1 MRKSKLVCGLLVIAM
16 TLCLAAC
23 GKTES
28 GSQGGSGNQG
38 GSGAQVAGSNS
49 AGSDSGQAGN
59 AEGNGGNAAGVEAKE
74 SMLPGKLYFFNLEDR
89 DPSVLRGVKICGNV
103 CGSTEFNVSREKGTD
118 GIRCIFQMN
127 EWVEFYPDTDA
138 TYGIKVWILEHR
150 EDQRSYETTQ
160 FSDLMPGFVQYC
172 DLHVPE
178 EDEYSD
184 TEWQW
189 GSFYLNPDDCK
200 PGYYDFVFV
209 YEGKA
214 IAKMITYFYADEE
227 IQRKSDAD
235 LEKLMSG
242 LSAD

>member
-1 MRKSKLVCGLLVIAM
+1 MMRKSKMVCGLVAIAM

-23 GKTES
+23 GKAEPGNS
-28 GSQGGSGNQG
+28 GNSGNQG
-38 GSGAQVAGSNS
+38 GSSSNVASSDNGQSGNSQGSQGNP
-49 AGSDSGQAGN
+49 SG
-59 AEGNGGNAAGVEAKE
+59 VTAKD
-74 SMLPGKLYFFNLEDR
+74 SMLPGKLHFIELEDR
-89 DPSVLRGVKICGNV
+89 DPSILRGVRITGNV
-103 CGSTEFNVSREKGTD
+103 CGSTEFNYSKEKGTD

-160 FSDLMPGFVQYC
+160 FSDQMPGFVQYC
-172 DLHVPE
+172 DLRYP
-178 EDEYSD
+178 EDEEYPD
-184 TEWQW
+184 EWQW
-189 GSFYLNPDDCK
+189 GAFYLNNDEYK

-214 IAKMITYFYADEE
+214 IAKMITYFYADGE

-242 LSAD
+242 LAAD

>member
-1 MRKSKLVCGLLVIAM
+1 MRKSKLVCGLMAVAM

-28 GSQGGSGNQG
+28 GSQGNSGNQG
-38 GSGAQVAGSNS
+38 GGGAQVAS
-49 AGSDSGQAGN
+49 SDNGQAGN
-59 AEGNGGNAAGVEAKE
+59 TEGNGGNAAGVEAKE

-150 EDQRSYETTQ
+150 EDQKSYETTQ

-172 DLHVPE
+172 DLRYPE
-178 EDEYSD
+178 DAENPDEWY
-184 TEWQW
+184 W
-189 GSFYLNPDDCK
+189 GSFYLINDEYK

-214 IAKMITYFYADEE
+214 IAKMITYFYADGE
-227 IQRKSDAD
+227 IQDKSDAD

-242 LSAD
+242 LSAN

>member
-1 MRKSKLVCGLLVIAM
+1 MRKSKLVCGLMVIAM
-16 TLCLAAC
+16 TLSLVAC

-59 AEGNGGNAAGVEAKE
+59 TEGNGGNAAGVEAKE

-172 DLHVPE
+172 DLRYP
-178 EDEYSD
+178 EDEENPD
-184 TEWQW
+184 VWQW
-189 GSFYLNPDDCK
+189 GAFYLNNDEYK

-214 IAKMITYFYADEE
+214 IAKMITYFYADGE
-227 IQRKSDAD
+227 IQNKSDAD

>member
-49 AGSDSGQAGN
+49 GQAGN
-59 AEGNGGNAAGVEAKE
+59 TEGNGGNAAGVEAKE

-189 GSFYLNPDDCK
+189 GSFYLNNDEYK

-214 IAKMITYFYADEE
+214 IAKMITYFYADGE
-227 IQRKSDAD
+227 IQEKSDAD

>member
-1 MRKSKLVCGLLVIAM
+1 MRKSKLVCGLMVIAM
-16 TLCLAAC
+16 TLSLVAC

-49 AGSDSGQAGN
+49 GQAGN
-59 AEGNGGNAAGVEAKE
+59 TEGNGGNAAGVEAKE

-172 DLHVPE
+172 DLRYPE
-178 EDEYSD
+178 DVDNPDEWS
-184 TEWQW
+184 W
-189 GSFYLNPDDCK
+189 GAFYLNSDDCK

-214 IAKMITYFYADEE
+214 IAKMITYFYADGE

>member
-1 MRKSKLVCGLLVIAM
+1 MRKSKLVCGLMVIAM

-28 GSQGGSGNQG
+28 GSSGNSGNQG
-38 GSGAQVAGSNS
+38 GSGSNVAS
-49 AGSDSGQAGN
+49 SDGGQAGN
-59 AEGNGGNAAGVEAKE
+59 SQGGSDASGVTAQE
-74 SMLPGKLYFFNLEDR
+74 SMLPGKLYFFNLDDR

-160 FSDLMPGFVQYC
+160 FSDQMPGFVQYC
-172 DLHVPE
+172 DLRYP
-178 EDEYSD
+178 EDEENPD
-184 TEWQW
+184 EWQW

-200 PGYYDFVFV
+200 PGYYDFVYV

-214 IAKMITYFYADEE
+214 IAKMITYFYADGE
-227 IQRKSDAD
+227 IQEKSDAD

>member
-16 TLCLAAC
+16 TLCLVAC

-59 AEGNGGNAAGVEAKE
+59 TEGNGGNAAGVEAKE

-172 DLHVPE
+172 DLRYPE
-178 EDEYSD
+178 DVDNPDEWS
-184 TEWQW
+184 W
-189 GSFYLNPDDCK
+189 GAFYLNSDDCK

>member
-28 GSQGGSGNQG
+28 GASENSGNQD
-38 GSGAQVAGSNS
+38 GSGSNVAS
-49 AGSDSGQAGN
+49 SDSGQAGN
-59 AEGNGGNAAGVEAKE
+59 TEGNGGNAAGVEAKE

-172 DLHVPE
+172 DLRYP
-178 EDEYSD
+178 EDEENPD
-184 TEWQW
+184 VWQW

-200 PGYYDFVFV
+200 PGYYDFVYV

-214 IAKMITYFYADEE
+214 IAKMITYFYADGE
-227 IQRKSDAD
+227 IQEKSDAD

>member
-28 GSQGGSGNQG
+28 GASGNSGNQD
-38 GSGAQVAGSNS
+38 GSGSNVAS
-49 AGSDSGQAGN
+49 SDSGQAGN
-59 AEGNGGNAAGVEAKE
+59 TEGNGGNAAGVEAKE

-103 CGSTEFNVSREKGTD
+103 CGSTEFNFSREKGTD

-172 DLHVPE
+172 DLRYP
-178 EDEYSD
+178 EDEENPD
-184 TEWQW
+184 VWQW
-189 GSFYLNPDDCK
+189 GAFYLNNDEYK

-214 IAKMITYFYADEE
+214 IAKMITYFYADGE
-227 IQRKSDAD
+227 IQEKSDAD

>member
-1 MRKSKLVCGLLVIAM
+1 MRKSKLVCGLMVIAM
-16 TLCLAAC
+16 TLSLVAC

-49 AGSDSGQAGN
+49 GQAGN
-59 AEGNGGNAAGVEAKE
+59 TEGNGGNAAGVEAKE

-150 EDQRSYETTQ
+150 EDQGSYETTQ

-172 DLHVPE
+172 DLRYPE
-178 EDEYSD
+178 DVDNPDEWS
-184 TEWQW
+184 W
-189 GSFYLNPDDCK
+189 GAFYLNSDDCK

-214 IAKMITYFYADEE
+214 IAKMITYFYADGE

>member
-1 MRKSKLVCGLLVIAM
+1 MRKSKLVCGLMVIAM
-16 TLCLAAC
+16 TLSLVAC

-59 AEGNGGNAAGVEAKE
+59 TEGNGGNAAGVEAKE

-150 EDQRSYETTQ
+150 EDQKSYETTQ

-172 DLHVPE
+172 DLRYP
-178 EDEYSD
+178 EDEENPD
-184 TEWQW
+184 EWQW

-214 IAKMITYFYADEE
+214 IAKMITYFYADGE
-227 IQRKSDAD
+227 IQNKSDAD

>member
-1 MRKSKLVCGLLVIAM
+1 MKKVLALLIATTLLLSLV
-16 TLCLAAC
+16 AC
-23 GKTES
+23 GKTPASEGNSQAS
-28 GSQGGSGNQG
+28 GKTNEGS
-38 GSGAQVAGSNS
+38 GSGASANS
-49 AGSDSGQAGN
+49 SVENTS
-59 AEGNGGNAAGVEAKE
+59 GGNATGVTTKD
-74 SMLPGKLYFFNLEDR
+74 SMLPGKLYFIELDDR
-89 DPSVLRGVKICGNV
+89 NWSVLRGVKICGNV
-103 CGSTEFNVSREKGTD
+103 CGSTEFNVSKEKGTE

-160 FSDLMPGFVQYC
+160 FSDQMPGFVQYC
-172 DLHVPE
+172 DLHIPE

-189 GSFYLNPDDCK
+189 GSFYLSNDDYK
-200 PGYYDFVFV
+200 PGYYDFVYV

-214 IAKMITYFYADEE
+214 IAKMITYFYADGE
-227 IQRKSDAD
+227 IQEKSDAD

-242 LSAD
+242 LSAN

>member
-1 MRKSKLVCGLLVIAM
+1 MRKSKLVCGLMVIAM

-28 GSQGGSGNQG
+28 GSQGGSGNPG

-49 AGSDSGQAGN
+49 GQAGN
-59 AEGNGGNAAGVEAKE
+59 TEGNGGNAAGVEAKE

-138 TYGIKVWILEHR
+138 TYGIRVWILEHR
-150 EDQRSYETTQ
+150 EDQKSYETTQ

-172 DLHVPE
+172 DLRYPE
-178 EDEYSD
+178 DSENPD
-184 TEWQW
+184 EWQW
-189 GSFYLNPDDCK
+189 GSFYLNPTDCK
-200 PGYYDFVFV
+200 PGYYDFVYV

-214 IAKMITYFYADEE
+214 IAKMITYFYADGE
-227 IQRKSDAD
+227 IQDKSDAD

-242 LSAD
+242 LSAN

>member
-1 MRKSKLVCGLLVIAM
+1 MRKSKLVCGLMVIAM
-16 TLCLAAC
+16 TLSLVAC

-38 GSGAQVAGSNS
+38 GSGAQVAGSDS

-59 AEGNGGNAAGVEAKE
+59 TEGNGGNAAGVEAKE

-160 FSDLMPGFVQYC
+160 FSDQMPGFVQYC
-172 DLHVPE
+172 DLRYP
-178 EDEYSD
+178 EDEENPDEY
-184 TEWQW
+184 QW
-189 GSFYLNPDDCK
+189 GAFYLRPEDCK
-200 PGYYDFVFV
+200 PGYYDFVYV

-214 IAKMITYFYADEE
+214 IAKMLTYFYADGE
-227 IQRKSDAD
+227 IQEKSDAD

>member
-1 MRKSKLVCGLLVIAM
+1 
-16 TLCLAAC
+16 
-23 GKTES
+23 
-28 GSQGGSGNQG
+28 
-38 GSGAQVAGSNS
+38 
-49 AGSDSGQAGN
+49 
-59 AEGNGGNAAGVEAKE
+59 
-74 SMLPGKLYFFNLEDR
+74 MLPGKLYFFNLEDR

-172 DLHVPE
+172 DLRYPE
-178 EDEYSD
+178 DVDNPDEWS
-184 TEWQW
+184 W
-189 GSFYLNPDDCK
+189 GAFYLNSDDCK
-200 PGYYDFVFV
+200 PGYYDFVYV

-214 IAKMITYFYADEE
+214 IAKMITYFYADGE
-227 IQRKSDAD
+227 IQEKSDAD